1 MEDLKWIQGS
11 IWPKMR
17 FFLLNI
23 WCSKC
28 SQDFKNRGSFEKH
41 MEFRVVEPLAIEP
54 LAMEPLATEP
64 LVMEFLVIASLA
76 MEPLAGELLACKF
89 LAVERW

>member
-1 MEDLKWIQGS
+1 MRMNYSCWMEDLKWIQGS

-54 LAMEPLATEP
+54 LAIINFICIT
-64 LVMEFLVIASLA
+64 
-76 MEPLAGELLACKF
+76 LL
-89 LAVERW
+89 RID